1 MKTSVLIAKF
11 LIATSLLLWLVTS
24 LQAQD
29 ELHQS
34 YELKPNATISVA
46 NHSGFI
52 HFTGWNENRVQLDAV
67 KRGAREDFPTV
78 EIKVVQSLD
87 KFEITTLAPRSSWKN
102 SRHVEVEYE
111 LKVPR
116 TAILNAITT
125 TSGDITITDAGS
137 RAIVRST
144 SGNIT
149 AHKIGGDTNLNS
161 TSGNISAAHIGG
173 TLTINSTSGELR
185 ISDVT
190 SRLSAQ
196 ATSGSITALDLHDDV
211 AVNAMSGDVRL
222 EKIGGRVN
230 ARAISGKLIVRDAGG
245 DATLESISN
254 AILAENIKGRVAV
267 TAVSANATIRNVQEG
282 ARASSVSGSILIT
295 NVKGL
300 IEAKSTSGDLSLRE
314 VDSHEVHLNSHSG
327 SVNYQGAIYDDGRYS
342 FESFNGSVTIYIPA
356 NSNFS
361 VSAKTFSGDIAADFP
376 LKLNPGIISNNR
388 PKRLQGTF
396 GTENGAQIT
405 TSTFNANIRLKKE

>member
-11 LIATSLLLWLVTS
+11 FVATSVLLWLITP

-29 ELHQS
+29 EVHQS
-34 YELKPNATISVA
+34 YDLNPSATISVA

-52 HFTGWNENRVQLDAV
+52 HLTGWNENRVQLDAV
-67 KRGAREDFPTV
+67 KRGAQEDFPTV
-78 EIKVVQSLD
+78 EIKVMHSLD
-87 KFEITTLAPRSSWKN
+87 KLEINTIYPLRSWKN

-116 TAILNAITT
+116 IAILNAITT

-137 RAIVRST
+137 RTIVR
-144 SGNIT
+144 
-149 AHKIGGDTNLNS
+149 S

-196 ATSGSITALDLHDDV
+196 ATSGNITALDLHDDV

-245 DATLESISN
+245 DATLESISDS
-254 AILAENIKGRVAV
+254 ILAENIKGRVTV
-267 TAVSANATIRNVQEG
+267 TAVSAKATIRNVQEG
-282 ARASSVSGSILIT
+282 ACAGSVSGSILIT

-300 IEAKSTSGDLSLRE
+300 IEAKSTNGDLSLRN

-342 FESFNGSVTIYIPA
+342 FESFNGSVTIYIPT

-361 VSAKTFSGDIAADFP
+361 VSAKSFSGE
-376 LKLNPGIISNNR
+376 ISNDFDLKSTGTR
-388 PKRLQGTF
+388 PTRLQGSH
-396 GTENGAQIT
+396 GKESG
-405 TSTFNANIRLKKE
+405 ANITIVSFSSEVNLRRKK

>member
-11 LIATSLLLWLVTS
+11 FVATSVLLWLITP

-29 ELHQS
+29 EVHQS
-34 YELKPNATISVA
+34 YDLNPSATISVA

-52 HFTGWNENRVQLDAV
+52 HLTGWNENRVQLDAV
-67 KRGAREDFPTV
+67 KRGAQEDFPTV
-78 EIKVVQSLD
+78 EIKVMHSLD
-87 KFEITTLAPRSSWKN
+87 KLEINTIYPLRSWKN

-116 TAILNAITT
+116 IAILNAITT

-137 RAIVRST
+137 RTIVRST

-149 AHKIGGDTNLNS
+149 VHKIGGDTNLNT

-196 ATSGSITALDLHDDV
+196 ATSGNITALDLHDDV

-222 EKIGGRVN
+222 EKIGGRIN

-245 DATLESISN
+245 DATLESISDS
-254 AILAENIKGRVAV
+254 ILAENIKGRVTV

-282 ARASSVSGSILIT
+282 ARAGSVSGSILIT

-300 IEAKSTSGDLSLRE
+300 IEAESTNGDLSLRD

-342 FESFNGSVTIYIPA
+342 FESFNGSVTIYIPT

-361 VSAKTFSGDIAADFP
+361 VSAKSFSGE
-376 LKLNPGIISNNR
+376 ISNDFDLKSTGTR
-388 PKRLQGTF
+388 PTRLQGSH
-396 GTENGAQIT
+396 GKESG
-405 TSTFNANIRLKKE
+405 ANITIVSFSSEVNLRRKK

>member
-11 LIATSLLLWLVTS
+11 LIATSLLLWLVAS

-29 ELHQS
+29 EVHQS
-34 YELKPNATISVA
+34 YEVNPNATISVA

-52 HFTGWNENRVQLDAV
+52 HLTGWNENRVQLAAV
-67 KRGAREDFPTV
+67 KRGAREDFPSV

-87 KFEITTLAPRSSWKN
+87 KLEIKTIYPRSSWKSYRN
-102 SRHVEVEYE
+102 VEVEYE

-125 TSGDITITDAGS
+125 TSGDITITDAKA

-149 AHKIGGDTNLNS
+149 VHKIGGDTNLNS

-173 TLTINSTSGELR
+173 TLTINSTSGDLR

-196 ATSGSITALDLHDDV
+196 TTSGGITALDLRDDV
-211 AVNAMSGDVRL
+211 AVNTMSGDVRL

-245 DATLESISN
+245 DATLENISDS
-254 AILAENIKGRVAV
+254 ILAENIKGRVTV
-267 TAVSANATIRNVQEG
+267 TAISADVTIRNVQEG

-300 IEAKSTSGDLSLRE
+300 IEAKSTSGDLSLRD

-342 FESFNGSVTIYIPA
+342 FESFNGGVTIYIPA
-356 NSNFS
+356 NSNFNF
-361 VSAKTFSGDIAADFP
+361 SAKTFSGDIATDFP
-376 LKLNPGIISNNR
+376 LKLNPGTLSDNR

-405 TSTFNANIRLKKE
+405 ASTFNADIRLKKK

>member
-11 LIATSLLLWLVTS
+11 FVATSVLLWLITP

-29 ELHQS
+29 EVHQS
-34 YELKPNATISVA
+34 YDLNPSATISVA

-52 HFTGWNENRVQLDAV
+52 HLTGWNENRVQLDAV
-67 KRGAREDFPTV
+67 KRGAQEDFPTV
-78 EIKVVQSLD
+78 EIKVMHSLD
-87 KFEITTLAPRSSWKN
+87 KLEINTIYPLRSWKN

-116 TAILNAITT
+116 IAILNAITT

-137 RAIVRST
+137 RTIVR
-144 SGNIT
+144 
-149 AHKIGGDTNLNS
+149 S

-196 ATSGSITALDLHDDV
+196 ATSGNITALDLHDDV

-222 EKIGGRVN
+222 EKIGGRIN

-245 DATLESISN
+245 DATLESISDS
-254 AILAENIKGRVAV
+254 ILAENIKGRVTV

-282 ARASSVSGSILIT
+282 ARAGSVSGSILIT

-300 IEAKSTSGDLSLRE
+300 IEAKSTNGDLSLRD

-342 FESFNGSVTIYIPA
+342 FESFNGSVTIYIPT

-361 VSAKTFSGDIAADFP
+361 VSAKSFSGE
-376 LKLNPGIISNNR
+376 ISNDFDLKSTGTR
-388 PKRLQGTF
+388 PTRLQGSH
-396 GTENGAQIT
+396 GKESG
-405 TSTFNANIRLKKE
+405 ANITIVSFSTVVNLRKKKK

>member
-11 LIATSLLLWLVTS
+11 FVATSVLLWLITP

-29 ELHQS
+29 EVHQS
-34 YELKPNATISVA
+34 YDLNPSATISVA

-52 HFTGWNENRVQLDAV
+52 HLTGWNENRVQLDAV
-67 KRGAREDFPTV
+67 KRGAQEDFPTV
-78 EIKVVQSLD
+78 EIKVMHSLD
-87 KFEITTLAPRSSWKN
+87 KLEINTIYPLRSWKN

-116 TAILNAITT
+116 IAILNAITT

-137 RAIVRST
+137 RTIVR
-144 SGNIT
+144 
-149 AHKIGGDTNLNS
+149 S

-196 ATSGSITALDLHDDV
+196 ARSGNITALDLHDDV

-222 EKIGGRVN
+222 EKIGGRIN

-245 DATLESISN
+245 DATLESISDS
-254 AILAENIKGRVAV
+254 ILAENIKGRVTV

-282 ARASSVSGSILIT
+282 ARAGSVSGSILIT

-300 IEAKSTSGDLSLRE
+300 IEAKSTNGDLSLRD

-342 FESFNGSVTIYIPA
+342 FESFNGSVTIYIPT

-361 VSAKTFSGDIAADFP
+361 VSAKSFSGE
-376 LKLNPGIISNNR
+376 ISNDFDLKSTGTR
-388 PKRLQGTF
+388 PTRLQGSH
-396 GTENGAQIT
+396 GKESG
-405 TSTFNANIRLKKE
+405 ANITIVSFSSEVNLRRKK